1 MPLFGLTFSGYGL
14 LNRVVF
20 KVLSLKRDIQFYYS
34 ELLNTASFWI
44 RSLKKGVKFGNGRST
59 FVVPTFFSK

>member
-1 MPLFGLTFSGYGL
+1 MKPPVGGGGEGSMPLFGLKFSGYGL

-44 RSLKKGVKFGNGRST
+44 RSL
-59 FVVPTFFSK
+59 